1 MDQKRREPVRLASP
15 KPIAG
20 PWVYTLLG
28 ALVGALFENLICD
41 PLDIVFQQVF
51 NFLVRGYPMRFDET
65 FRLFNLG
72 QWPGV
77 TLTGILYGSILGY
90 LFYRVR
96 ESRYRIDALHHEFEL
111 QVATLR
117 HHYKNLAVGIH
128 GFSSRVK
135 RKFADLH
142 EKLSGQATVANR
154 FQSELEGLQ
163 RDADI
168 LEEASQKLTHTLGE
182 ELLFLKALTSNT
194 ITTASQNLFP
204 VLVHAIRDLKGLRFQ
219 EKELR
224 VEINGQ
230 SLDEAQGSLI
240 FPFEPY
246 TMQIILQNVLSNAM
260 KFGDHIQVE
269 VSESKDWARVGGRD
283 NGPGL
288 EVEKIK
294 SLLLGPAERRGE
306 STHLGLKVSLH
317 LLEKYGG
324 HLSVWSE
331 PGTGAEFVM
340 EFPKNPLV
348 GH

>member
-1 MDQKRREPVRLASP
+1 MNQKRREPVRLAGP
-15 KPIAG
+15 KTMAG
-20 PWVYTLLG
+20 PGVYTLLG
-28 ALVGALFENLICD
+28 ALVGALFENFICD
-41 PLDIVFQQVF
+41 PLDSVFQQVF
-51 NFLVRGYPMRFDET
+51 NFLVRGYPMRFDEA
-65 FRLFNLG
+65 FRLFTLG
-72 QWPGV
+72 QRPGLTV
-77 TLTGILYGSILGY
+77 TGILYGSILGY

-128 GFSSRVK
+128 GFSRRVK
-135 RKFADLH
+135 RKFTDLH
-142 EKLSGQATVANR
+142 EQLSGQAAMFNR
-154 FQSELEGLQ
+154 FQPEFEALQ

-168 LEEASQKLTHTLGE
+168 LEEASQKLSHTLGE

-194 ITTASQNLFP
+194 ITPVPQDLFP
-204 VLVHAIRDLKGLRFQ
+204 VLVHAIRDLQGLRFQ
-219 EKELR
+219 EKDLR

-230 SLDEAQGSLI
+230 SLEEAQGSLV

-269 VSESKDWARVGGRD
+269 VRENKDWVRVGVRD
-283 NGPGL
+283 NGPGV

-294 SLLLGPAERRGE
+294 SLLLAPTERREE

-324 HLSVWSE
+324 RLSVWSE
-331 PGTGAEFVM
+331 PGSGAEFVM
-340 EFPKNPLV
+340 EFPKK
-348 GH
+348 

>member
-1 MDQKRREPVRLASP
+1 MNQTQREPVRLAAP
-15 KPIAG
+15 KPMAS

-28 ALVGALFENLICD
+28 ALVGALFENFICD
-41 PLDIVFQQVF
+41 PLDVVFQQVF
-51 NFLVRGYPMRFDET
+51 NFLVRGYPLQFDEAL
-65 FRLFNLG
+65 RLFALG
-72 QWPGV
+72 QRPGLTV
-77 TLTGILYGSILGY
+77 TGILYGSILGY

-96 ESRYRIDALHHEFEL
+96 ESRYRIDALHREFEL

-128 GFSSRVK
+128 GFSRRVK
-135 RKFADLH
+135 RKFTDLN
-142 EKLSGQATVANR
+142 EQLSGQAAIFNR
-154 FQSELEGLQ
+154 FQPALEALQ

-182 ELLFLKALTSNT
+182 ELLFLKALTSDT
-194 ITTASQNLFP
+194 ITPVPQDFFP
-204 VLVHAIRDLKGLRFQ
+204 VLVHAIKDLQGLRFQ
-219 EKELR
+219 EKDLR

-230 SLDEAQGSLI
+230 SLEEAQGSWI

-260 KFGDHIQVE
+260 KFGDHIQVN
-269 VSESKDWARVGGRD
+269 VSESNGWVRVGVRD

-288 EVEKIK
+288 EIEKIK
-294 SLLLGPAERRGE
+294 NLLLAPAERRGE
-306 STHLGLKVSLH
+306 SSHLGLKVSLH

-331 PGTGAEFVM
+331 PGTGTEFVM
-340 EFPKNPLV
+340 EFPKNPLI